1 MNQQKIG
8 CFLKELRKEKALTQE
23 ELAEQFNISTRSVS
37 RWETGRHMPD
47 LDILIELADFY
58 HVDVKEL
65 LDGERKD
72 QMMNNDT
79 KETVLK
85 VADYSHDEILK
96 VTKKLHIFFW
106 IGIIAFLLNIF
117 LGDIYTSH
125 NYILNAFSD
134 FCGGLALGILIIGAI
149 YTSQYM
155 KHIQNFKKRLFHR

>member
-47 LDILIELADFY
+47 LDILIELAYFY
-58 HVDVKEL
+58 EVDVKEL

-72 QMMNNDT
+72 QMMDNDT

-85 VADYSHDEILK
+85 VADYSHNEILK
-96 VTKKLHIFFW
+96 VTKKIHIFFLDW
-106 IGIIAFLLNIF
+106 N
-117 LGDIYTSH
+117 H
-125 NYILNAFSD
+125 
-134 FCGGLALGILIIGAI
+134 C
-149 YTSQYM
+149 
-155 KHIQNFKKRLFHR
+155 LFT